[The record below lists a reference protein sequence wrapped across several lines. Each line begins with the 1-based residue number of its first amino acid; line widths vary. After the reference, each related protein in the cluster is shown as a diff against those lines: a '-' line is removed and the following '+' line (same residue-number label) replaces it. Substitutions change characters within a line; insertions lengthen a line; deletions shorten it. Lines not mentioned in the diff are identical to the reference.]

1 MNKSPI
7 LSIRDFSISF
17 GKKNLFENLNLNIYP
32 NDKICLIG
40 KNGVGKSTLMNLI
53 AGNIETS
60 GNQRWIHNN
69 IKIGYLT
76 QSESISKNSNIN
88 DYIKENININDS
100 NEYLIDIITDK
111 LKINKYDFINNLSG
125 GQKRRV
131 NLAKS
136 LVHNPDILLLDEPTN
151 HLDIE
156 IIQWLEE
163 YLNDYKGSLII
174 ISHDRKFLEKVSN
187 KIYWLRSGNIKINN
201 QGYKNFDEWS
211 KNIIDHEKRE
221 LNNLEKKVE
230 LESGWLQTG
239 VTGRRKRNIGRLH
252 HLIELKEKLQNQQ
265 KLVFNNQN
273 KIKIDYEKN
282 IEDAP
287 QIIMSFNNVSYNYNQ
302 NKDIIKN
309 FNYKIIRGEKI
320 GIVGKNGIGKSSLL
334 KLMIGELI
342 PNKGTVKMAKDIE
355 FSYFDQSRKSIKPN
369 LTIQEIL
376 CENNGEY
383 VRLPNNKTK
392 HICGYLKD
400 FLFDPNDTKTL
411 VSILSGGQQNRLLLA
426 KTLANPGNFMILD
439 EPTNDLDMDS
449 LNILEDYLNNYQG
462 TLVLVSHDRDFLDNV
477 VDSIFGFTEDGEIIN
492 NIGGYSDYINKYN
505 NININSNK
513 INDIN
518 KKINSNNSNQKINDI
533 DINQKISNK
542 LKDEYKKLP
551 DLINEIQR
559 KIKHLEDQI
568 KNATNINNSEITA
581 INIEIAELQFN
592 LENQENRWLELDY
605 LFNK

>member
-568 KNATNINNSEITA
+568 KNATNPNNSEITA

>member
-273 KIKIDYEKN
+273 KIKIDYEKEFEY
-282 IEDAP
+282 ED
-287 QIIMSFNNVSYNYNQ
+287 N
-302 NKDIIKN
+302 
-309 FNYKIIRGEKI
+309 
-320 GIVGKNGIGKSSLL
+320 
-334 KLMIGELI
+334 
-342 PNKGTVKMAKDIE
+342 
-355 FSYFDQSRKSIKPN
+355 
-369 LTIQEIL
+369 
-376 CENNGEY
+376 
-383 VRLPNNKTK
+383 
-392 HICGYLKD
+392 
-400 FLFDPNDTKTL
+400 
-411 VSILSGGQQNRLLLA
+411 
-426 KTLANPGNFMILD
+426 
-439 EPTNDLDMDS
+439 
-449 LNILEDYLNNYQG
+449 
-462 TLVLVSHDRDFLDNV
+462 
-477 VDSIFGFTEDGEIIN
+477 
-492 NIGGYSDYINKYN
+492 
-505 NININSNK
+505 
-513 INDIN
+513 
-518 KKINSNNSNQKINDI
+518 
-533 DINQKISNK
+533 
-542 LKDEYKKLP
+542 
-551 DLINEIQR
+551 
-559 KIKHLEDQI
+559 
-568 KNATNINNSEITA
+568 
-581 INIEIAELQFN
+581 
-592 LENQENRWLELDY
+592 
-605 LFNK
+605 